1 MNFFFRAHS
10 ASALLLC
17 TFLLACTN
25 NSFTKAA
32 HHAQTTTEVS
42 AESVIAEYRT
52 SDPSAMVRR
61 WQREITHPNGNPQ
74 FKEFQAARLK
84 EFAATEFAPCRLNDP
99 ALATQV
105 RKVFLPILQLYN
117 RQDCF
122 EIIVVDHPIPIMMND
137 DGVLLMVTT
146 GLIARAHNDDELL
159 GHVAH
164 ELGHDLHW
172 RRAAKARSTIAF
184 YQSRGSLDSPEAR
197 AAREELARIE
207 MECDA
212 FSAVT
217 LSALGRNPDVF
228 SHYLEA
234 TERDYPEYLNPDLPL
249 ASLRAKVITG
259 VVPERAVRF
268 SPQTTEAFHKLK
280 TMLVHRLAVK
290 RKFTQ

>member
-1 MNFFFRAHS
+1 MNFSFRLHS

-17 TFLLACTN
+17 TCLLACA
-25 NSFTKAA
+25 NSSLTKAA
-32 HHAQTTTEVS
+32 HHAQTAADVS

-52 SDPSAMVRR
+52 SHPSERVRQ

-84 EFAATEFAPCRLNDP
+84 DFAATEFAPYCLNDP
-99 ALATQV
+99 ALIAQV
-105 RKVFLPILQLYN
+105 REVFLPVLQLYN

-122 EIIVVDHPIPIMMND
+122 QIIVVDHPVPVMMND
-137 DGVLLMVTT
+137 NGVLLMVTT
-146 GLIARAHNDDELL
+146 GLIARVQNDDELL

-172 RRAAKARSTIAF
+172 RRSAKARSTIAF
-184 YQSRGSLDSPEAR
+184 YQLSGSLDSPEAR

-212 FSAVT
+212 FSALT
-217 LSALGRNPDVF
+217 LSALGRNPDLF
-228 SHYLEA
+228 GHYLEA

-249 ASLRAKVITG
+249 ASMRAKVITE
-259 VVPERAVRF
+259 VVPARAAHVA
-268 SPQTTEAFHKLK
+268 PQTTEAFYKLK
-280 TMLVHRLAVK
+280 TMLAHRLAGK
-290 RKFTQ
+290 A